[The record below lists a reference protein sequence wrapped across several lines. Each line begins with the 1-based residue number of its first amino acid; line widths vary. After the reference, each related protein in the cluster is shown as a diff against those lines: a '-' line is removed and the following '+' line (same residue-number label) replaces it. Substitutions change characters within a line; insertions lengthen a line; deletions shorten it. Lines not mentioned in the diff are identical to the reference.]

1 MLVSI
6 LKSSVR
12 LMSCGVLALLTWA
25 APATCQ
31 SVQSAD
37 VAASDSANSTGS
49 STSAP
54 NAQPEA
60 TMQETVTQSPERR
73 VPRLKPRPNAA
84 VQGLV
89 STIDGQGL
97 GGVVVVFRN
106 QRTGDAKPM
115 MTDADGVFRITDLP
129 AGTYQLQLT
138 RSGYEPFTRSNINL
152 DTSEILSLEIH
163 LREEG
168 EKAARTGPL
177 GRPSGG
183 AIPPGAGQTEAE
195 AQDTYRE
202 IRRRP
207 DENGEVGA
215 AITTAEV
222 PEERVMVPRTDRWG
236 IGTEPPG
243 YRRYARGGEY
253 QFVESHWFDPFNR
266 NKLKGDYPVFG
277 NRHFFNFSAQSVTA
291 VDGRKLPTPS
301 LVAARRPGSEEFF
314 GRPGQFFMSQLFRF
328 TAELYKGDTSF
339 RPKDW
344 RIVFTPAFDINY
356 LATQERGIVN
366 VNPQRGTNR
375 VDMHVGLQEG
385 FVEWKMKD
393 LSPNYDFISLRAG
406 IQHFSSDFRGFIYTE
421 EQPGLRIFG
430 NLKSDRLEYNAAY
443 FYHLEKDTNSGLN
456 TFDPRDQQVMI
467 ANLYIQDF
475 LTKGYTTQFS
485 YHFNKDDGGL
495 YYNTN
500 GLITRPAPIGFVG
513 VHNLRAH
520 YIGWTS
526 NGHIGRINVSHAV
539 YQVLGHDSSNPI
551 ASSRS
556 AATGGKKVDINAQ
569 MAALE
574 LSYDKDWIRFRTSAF
589 FASGDPK
596 PTDGVARGF
605 DSIVEAQS
613 FAGGIFSFWNREGI
627 RLTSTAVGLKSPDS
641 FLVDLRSSK
650 EEGQANFVNPGLLLY
665 NAGVDFDVT
674 PKLRI
679 ITNVNLLQFVH
690 TQPIQLLLF
699 QNHIHDN
706 IGADYG
712 LGFIYRPPLSENII
726 IEGGVAALSPGKGL
740 REIYT
745 GSTLVSAFGLIK
757 FQF

>member
-1 MLVSI
+1 VSLPV
-6 LKSSVR
+6 LKSSLR
-12 LMSCGVLALLTWA
+12 LTTIGILAALISPAIAQTVQSSDA
-25 APATCQ
+25 TADAINSAGSSSAPAARP
-31 SVQSAD
+31 V
-37 VAASDSANSTGS
+37 
-49 STSAP
+49 
-54 NAQPEA
+54 A

-73 VPRLKPRPNAA
+73 VPRLKPRPGAA

-89 STIDGQGL
+89 STMDGQGL
-97 GGVVVVFRN
+97 GGVVVVLRN

-115 MTDADGVFRITDLP
+115 MTDSDGVFRIIDLP
-129 AGTYQLQLT
+129 AGVYQLQLS
-138 RSGYEPFTRSNINL
+138 RSGYEAFTRNNISL
-152 DTSEILSLEIH
+152 DTSEIVSLEIH
-163 LREEG
+163 LRENG
-168 EKAARTGPL
+168 ESAARTGPL
-177 GRPSGG
+177 GRPSAG

-207 DENGEVGA
+207 DENGEAGA

-222 PEERVMVPRTDRWG
+222 PEERVMVPEPDRWG

-243 YRRYARGGEY
+243 YKRYARGGEY
-253 QFVESHWFDPFNR
+253 QFVESHWFDPFDR
-266 NKLKGDYPVFG
+266 NKLKADYPIFG
-277 NRHFFNFSAQSVTA
+277 NRYFFNFTAKSVTA
-291 VDGRKLPTPS
+291 IDGRKLPTPS
-301 LVAARRPGSEEFF
+301 LVAARRPGSQEFF

-328 TAELYKGDTSF
+328 TAELFKGDTSF

-385 FVEWKMKD
+385 FIEWKMKD

-406 IQHFSSDFRGFIYTE
+406 IQHFASDFRGFIYTE

-430 NLKSDRLEYNAAY
+430 NLKSDRFEYNAAY

-456 TFDPRDQQVMI
+456 TFDARDQQVMI

-513 VHNLRAH
+513 VHNIRAH

-526 NGHIGRINVSHAV
+526 NGHIGRINVSHAL

-551 ASSRS
+551 SSSTS
-556 AATGGKKVDINAQ
+556 AATRGKKVDINAQ

-712 LGFIYRPPLSENII
+712 VGFVYRPPLSENIV